1 MFFQPCPPPSP
12 ALSSVLWFCQLLF
25 GPLPVRAVTHVGGGV
40 ALTLVSPYQDLVN
53 SYRCICPPGF
63 AGEHCER
70 DVDECA
76 SSPCLN
82 GGRCQDEVNGFQCL
96 CLAGFSGNLCQV
108 SWTPTAINIDN
119 VCIHVSSTLSFSIL
133 SPPPHSPLSTSFP
146 VSLGSL

>member
-1 MFFQPCPPPSP
+1 M
-12 ALSSVLWFCQLLF
+12 LWFDSYCLDPTLSKQLIKF
-25 GPLPVRAVTHVGGGV
+25 VVCTR
-40 ALTLVSPYQDLVN
+40 LTLVSLPLPLSPSLPQDLVN
-53 SYRCICPPGF
+53 GYRCMCPPGF

-70 DVDECA
+70 DIDECA

-108 SWTPTAINIDN
+108 RHDSHHYPHTIKHA
-119 VCIHVSSTLSFSIL
+119 SSLLSSSIL
-133 SPPPHSPLSTSFP
+133 NPRPPPCPFSASIA